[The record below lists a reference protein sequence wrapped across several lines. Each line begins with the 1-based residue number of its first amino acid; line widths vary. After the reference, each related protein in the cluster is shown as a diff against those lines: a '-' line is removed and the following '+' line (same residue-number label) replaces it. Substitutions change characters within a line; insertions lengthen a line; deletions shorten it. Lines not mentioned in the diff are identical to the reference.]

1 MKTNLSRIIAIVEVT
16 FIAFVAVPFPALA
29 IYRLFPG
36 LKTWQSNLGFIAPI
50 FVYVMAIAVPLL
62 LAFVRR
68 KSPTEYG
75 IDFRNSKYHLDVML
89 TCFIPVALVDT
100 LNMKFEANSWIGAP
114 VQIVCAIALLL
125 VLAWLLRKK
134 PTSGA
139 TGILGT
145 VLFLLPGSLS
155 STSSLAGKGVVLFL
169 NYAVFVGFGEE
180 ILYRGYMQSRLNE
193 VFGRPFR
200 FFGVSFGWGALITSV
215 LFGLM
220 HVGIIRW
227 ILGINYDVT
236 WAWGLWTIFGGLV
249 FSFVREKTGS
259 ILAPALLHGL
269 PQAIAWVAMLFL

>member
-1 MKTNLSRIIAIVEVT
+1 MKTNLSKIIAIIEVT
-16 FIAFVAVPFPALA
+16 FVAFVAVPFLALG
-29 IYRLFPG
+29 IYRLFPR
-36 LKTWQSNLGFIAPI
+36 LKTWQADVGFLAPI
-50 FVYVMAIAVPLL
+50 FFYIMAIAIPLL
-62 LAFVRR
+62 LAFIRR
-68 KSPTEYG
+68 ISPAAYG
-75 IDFRNSKYHLDVML
+75 IDFRNPKYHLDVML

-100 LNMKFEANSWIGAP
+100 LNAKQDANSWGGALI
-114 VQIVCAIALLL
+114 QIACWTALLL

-134 PTSGA
+134 PTVGA
-139 TGILGT
+139 VSLLG
-145 VLFLLPGSLS
+145 VGLFWMPGLPSWMGS
-155 STSSLAGKGVVLFL
+155 TAMKAVVLFL

-193 VFGRPFR
+193 VFGHPFR
-200 FFGVSFGWGALITSV
+200 FFGVSFGWGALITNL

-227 ILGINYDVT
+227 ILGVNYDVT
-236 WAWGLWTIFGGLV
+236 WAWGLWTIFGGMV